1 MTPSNCDSNSGVVQG
16 AACVCVCA
24 CACTSPSCVCHCVA
38 CGMLWRC
45 RFVESCSRQRDEA
58 RARPLTL
65 SVWQLCACGL
75 PPTLLTC
82 STDEWGSC
90 HRAQLAWVAS
100 LQLGPPPCLSV
111 AVREWS
117 RCGLPCVCLLLRA
130 VRAGGGAGAARG
142 LFSSESWLCVFLRVC
157 LLRVF
162 VHGSRRISCTC
173 LE

>member
-1 MTPSNCDSNSGVVQG
+1 M
-16 AACVCVCA
+16 CVCMCMY
-24 CACTSPSCVCHCVA
+24 VA
-38 CGMLWRC
+38 LLRLPLCGMWHVVAVPLRGV
-45 RFVESCSRQRDEA
+45 FSRQCDEA

-65 SVWQLCACGL
+65 SAWQLCACGL
-75 PPTLLTC
+75 PLILLTC
-82 STDEWGSC
+82 STDEWGSH

-142 LFSSESWLCVFLRVC
+142 LFSCESWL
-157 LLRVF
+157 
-162 VHGSRRISCTC
+162 
-173 LE
+173 